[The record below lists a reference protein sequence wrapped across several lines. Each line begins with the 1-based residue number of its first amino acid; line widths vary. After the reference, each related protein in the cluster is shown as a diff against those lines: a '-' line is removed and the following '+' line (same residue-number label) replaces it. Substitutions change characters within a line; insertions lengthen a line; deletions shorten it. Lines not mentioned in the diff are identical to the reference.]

1 MKNLG
6 KSGMISQVHTRRCK
20 LLQQQSYGKIC
31 SSRYQQSVFGQWSFR
46 RKCRR
51 ILRVGWFPS
60 FWPAYGGR
68 HRIWWRQQL
77 SAQNSFHC
85 CAFSPLL
92 LQLRHSICTSISWCR
107 EWVEIFSIAGFAPTP
122 FSTPRNN
129 VLHIPGT
136 VFTGDTDLLGSL
148 RHFGWRLLLLTI
160 VNKLC
165 RGLENGLCINFRIPV
180 RFVLGS
186 RIWNKY

>member
-1 MKNLG
+1 MARSAVPDTNRVSSDSGLSAESADVFCVLG
-6 KSGMISQVHTRRCK
+6 DFHLFDLLTEGGTVSGEDNN
-20 LLQQQSYGKIC
+20 
-31 SSRYQQSVFGQWSFR
+31 YQH
-46 RKCRR
+46 R
-51 ILRVGWFPS
+51 ILSIVAHFLPFS
-60 FWPAYGGR
+60 C
-68 HRIWWRQQL
+68 
-77 SAQNSFHC
+77 N
-85 CAFSPLL
+85 CAIPFVLPYRGVVNGLKFS
-92 LQLRHSICTSISWCR
+92 
-107 EWVEIFSIAGFAPTP
+107 SIAGFAPTP